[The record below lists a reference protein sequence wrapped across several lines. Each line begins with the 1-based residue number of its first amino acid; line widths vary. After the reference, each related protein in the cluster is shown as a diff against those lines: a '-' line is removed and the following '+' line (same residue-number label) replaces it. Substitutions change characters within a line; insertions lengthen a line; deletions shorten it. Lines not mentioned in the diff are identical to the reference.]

1 MIRQLILAAALL
13 IVAGTS
19 PALAFEPSERLADP
33 VLEARAEA
41 IGRELRCLVC
51 QNQSIEES
59 NADLAHDL
67 RLLVRKLLVAGDSDR
82 QVRDYIVAR
91 YGIFVLLDPP
101 FEPVTWLLWLGPPL
115 LVLSAG
121 SVLLLRAGRRRPGP
135 ALPDLTGEERARA
148 AALLSDQAWSGS
160 GSSPGS

>member
-1 MIRQLILAAALL
+1 MMRRLWLAVALL
-13 IVAGTS
+13 VGFAASAGW
-19 PALAFEPSERLADP
+19 AYEPSERLADP

-67 RLLVRKLLVAGDSDR
+67 RLLVRKLLVAGDSDQ

-101 FEPVTWLLWLGPPL
+101 FEPVTWLLWLGPPAL
-115 LVLSAG
+115 LLGAG
-121 SVLLLRAGRRRPGP
+121 SVLLLRARRRQ
-135 ALPDLTGEERARA
+135 PDPTSPELSGDERARA
-148 AALLSDQAWSGS
+148 AALLSEGAWSGS